1 MYVFQLLFILIL
13 LLIPA
18 GICTPGTQK
27 RYESVSLNYLTTPPL
42 PSVPLVQYRDPN
54 IAMVRRSREPVL
66 MDINPAW
73 NLTEEQAN
81 ILHRLPRRV
90 EQDGRVRFIYPE
102 DEESITEALPDG
114 TIFTTQQ
121 LRRIRRAR
129 RAARE
134 LAMWRARRAAE
145 AYNRT
150 HSATLAAKE
159 KQGLHIIIRLSEQK
173 GYLMDGNQRLRT
185 FRICSGKS
193 STPTPTGHFHVLE
206 KHREHRSNLYNDAS
220 MPFFM
225 RLTFDGVGLHQ
236 GRLRSRP
243 SSHGCIRLAW
253 NDARYLFERC
263 DIGTAVFVEN

>member
-18 GICTPGTQK
+18 GICSPGIQK
-27 RYESVSLNYLTTPPL
+27 RYEPISLNYSATPPQ
-42 PSVPLVQYRDPN
+42 PSAPLVQYRDPN
-54 IAMVRRSREPVL
+54 VAMARRSREPVL
-66 MDINPAW
+66 MDINPSW

-81 ILHRLPRRV
+81 RLHGLPRRV

-102 DEESITEALPDG
+102 DEGSITEPLADG
-114 TIFTTQQ
+114 SVFTSQQ

-134 LAMWRARRAAE
+134 LAMWQARRAAE

-150 HSATLAAKE
+150 HSETLAAME
-159 KQGLHIIIRLSEQK
+159 KAGVHVIIRLGEQK
-173 GYLMDGNQRLRT
+173 GYLMNGTQQLRE

-206 KHREHRSNLYNDAS
+206 KHREHRSNLYNSS
-220 MPFFM
+220 MPFFL

-253 NDARYLFERC
+253 NDARYLFEHC
-263 DIGTAVFVEN
+263 DIGTAVFVED